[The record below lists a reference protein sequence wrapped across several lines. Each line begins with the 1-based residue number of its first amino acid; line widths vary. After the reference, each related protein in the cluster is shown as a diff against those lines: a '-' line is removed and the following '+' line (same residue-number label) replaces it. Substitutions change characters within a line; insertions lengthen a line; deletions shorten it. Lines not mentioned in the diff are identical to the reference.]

1 MAYKSQLSTDE
12 LSCNAAFL
20 TRGGEF
26 STDGE
31 KAFTQ
36 LEGSTITRNLR
47 YIFLCSAQR
56 GTDVSPSVNM
66 VAFVTCRLAF
76 TRTAFNYEHV
86 PCSVFIFFFFFFF
99 FFYFSTFRI
108 ARWHQR
114 VANSFCQF
122 ERTFHTHGNDE
133 INRPKWRFNYRE
145 SWVLHAARFLG
156 TLVHEEPGQTSLII
170 Y

>member
-1 MAYKSQLSTDE
+1 MQRSLSNKRWRIFYRRRE
-12 LSCNAAFL
+12 SFY
-20 TRGGEF
+20 
-26 STDGE
+26 
-31 KAFTQ
+31 
-36 LEGSTITRNLR
+36 TIGRFNNYTKFKIHISVQCTERD
-47 YIFLCSAQR
+47 
-56 GTDVSPSVNM
+56 DVSPSVNM

-99 FFYFSTFRI
+99 FFYFPTFRI

>member
-31 KAFTQ
+31 KTFTQ

-86 PCSVFIFFFFFFF
+86 PCSVFIFFFFFSFF
-99 FFYFSTFRI
+99 FI
-108 ARWHQR
+108 
-114 VANSFCQF
+114 
-122 ERTFHTHGNDE
+122 
-133 INRPKWRFNYRE
+133 
-145 SWVLHAARFLG
+145 FLRS
-156 TLVHEEPGQTSLII
+156 VSRDDISESLILSVSSNERFTPTATMRSTDQSGVLI
-170 Y
+170 TANRGCYTRLDSSAPWCTRNQGRPL